1 MPPTGSSNHI
11 DNLEHHSGLRA
22 KKVIPFVDDGSGNA
36 VMQVTGDLAIRYVVD
51 SVTAT
56 TFYLGKATPGTATS
70 SASWQI
76 MKLDESAG
84 TVTTWADGNTDFDNV
99 WDNRQALSYS

>member
-22 KKVIPFVDDGSGNA
+22 KKVIPYVDDGSGNA

-51 SVTAT
+51 SVTDT
-56 TFYLGKATPGTATS
+56 TFYLGKAAPGTATN

-76 MKLDESAG
+76 IKIDESAG
-84 TVTTWADGNTDFDNV
+84 TVTTWADGNIDFDNV
-99 WDNRQALSYS
+99 WDDRQSLSYS

>member
-22 KKVIPFVDDGSGNA
+22 KKVLAFVDDGSGNA
-36 VMQVTGDLAIRYVVD
+36 VLPVSNTLAVRYLVD

-56 TFYLGKATPGTATS
+56 TFYLGKASPGTATS
-70 SASWQI
+70 SATWQI
-76 MKLDESAG
+76 AKIDESSG
-84 TVTTWADGNTDFDNV
+84 TVVTWCDGDTEFNNI
-99 WDNRQALSYS
+99 WDNRESLSYS

>member
-22 KKVIPFVDDGSGNA
+22 KKVISYVSDGSDNA

-56 TFYLGKATPGTATS
+56 TFYLGKATPGTATNA
-70 SASWQI
+70 ASWQI
-76 MKLDESAG
+76 MKVDESAG
-84 TVTTWADGNTDFDNV
+84 TVITWADGNTDFDNI
-99 WDNRQALSYS
+99 WDNRQSLTYN